1 MTKRPMRSREPFA
14 IVPVRLL
21 AEVNNS
27 ALRVYIVLAQMA
39 NVDTGRSWPS
49 NATIAQRTGLKR
61 TAVKDGIRQL
71 AEKGWLTKVERPGKS
86 SVFTVEHSGGSAT
99 RPPGGRSGDRE
110 GVVQATP
117 NYTNELNQ
125 GSVSKKC
132 IDCGKPADI
141 NPFTGEPNPRCRQ
154 CYSKHKEPQQ
164 DPRFQAATYRV
175 WQPEEAPDDSVDAQ
189 VEVAN
194 IRRRLQ
200 SVSDGLVDEERY
212 PVPDDD

>member
-21 AEVNNS
+21 VEVNNS

-49 NATIAQRTGLKR
+49 NDTIAKRTGLKR

-86 SVFTVEHSGGSAT
+86 SVFT

-110 GVVQATP
+110 GVVEATP

-154 CYSKHKEPQQ
+154 CYSTHKEPQQ

-175 WQPEEAPDDSVDAQ
+175 WQPEEAPDDPADAR

-200 SVSDGLVDEERY
+200 SVSDGPVDEERY

>member
-49 NATIAQRTGLKR
+49 NDTIAERTGLKR

-71 AEKGWLTKVERPGKS
+71 ADKGWLTKVERPGKS
-86 SVFTVEHSGGSAT
+86 SVFTVEHSGGSST

-117 NYTNELNQ
+117 NYTNELHQ
-125 GSVSKKC
+125 ESSVSKKC
-132 IDCGKPADI
+132 VDCDKPADI

-154 CYSKHKEPQQ
+154 CYSKHKEPKQ

-175 WQPEEAPDDSVDAQ
+175 WLPEEAPDDSVDAR
-189 VEVAN
+189 VEVAS

-200 SVSDGLVDEERY
+200 SVSEGFVDEEE
-212 PVPDDD
+212 

>member
-14 IVPVRLL
+14 VVPVRLL

-39 NVDTGRSWPS
+39 NNDTGRSWPS
-49 NATIAQRTGLKR
+49 NDTLAERTGLKR

-71 AEKGWLTKVERPGKS
+71 ADKGWVTKLERPGKS

-117 NYTNELNQ
+117 NYTNELHQ
-125 GSVSKKC
+125 ESSVSKKC
-132 IDCGKPADI
+132 VDCGKPADI

-154 CYSKHKEPQQ
+154 CYSTHKEPKQ
-164 DPRFQAATYRV
+164 DPRFQAATYRI
-175 WQPEEAPDDSVDAQ
+175 WQPEEAPDDSVDAR

-194 IRRRLQ
+194 IRQRLQ
-200 SVSDGLVDEERY
+200 SVSDSFVDEEE
-212 PVPDDD
+212 

>member
-1 MTKRPMRSREPFA
+1 MRSREPFA

-39 NVDTGRSWPS
+39 NNDTGRSWPS
-49 NATIAQRTGLKR
+49 NDTLAERTGLKR

-71 AEKGWLTKVERPGKS
+71 ADNGWLTKVERPGKS

-117 NYTNELNQ
+117 NYTNELHQ

-132 IDCGKPADI
+132 VDCGKPADI

-154 CYSKHKEPQQ
+154 CYSTHKEPKQ

-175 WQPEEAPDDSVDAQ
+175 WQPEEAPDDSVDAR

-200 SVSDGLVDEERY
+200 SVSDSFVDEEE
-212 PVPDDD
+212 

>member
-1 MTKRPMRSREPFA
+1 MTKRPIRSREPFA
-14 IVPVRLL
+14 VVPVRLL

-39 NVDTGRSWPS
+39 NNDTGRSWPS
-49 NATIAQRTGLKR
+49 NDTIAERTGLKR

-71 AEKGWLTKVERPGKS
+71 ADKGWVTKLERPGKS

-117 NYTNELNQ
+117 NYTNELHQ

-132 IDCGKPADI
+132 VDCGKPADI

-154 CYSKHKEPQQ
+154 CYSTHKEPKQ

-175 WQPEEAPDDSVDAQ
+175 WQPEEAPDDSADAR

-200 SVSDGLVDEERY
+200 SVSDSFVDEEE
-212 PVPDDD
+212 

>member
-39 NVDTGRSWPS
+39 YVDTGRSWPS
-49 NATIAQRTGLKR
+49 NDTIAERTGLKR

-71 AEKGWLTKVERPGKS
+71 ADKGWLTKVERPGKS

-200 SVSDGLVDEERY
+200 NVSDSPVDEEQH

>member
-14 IVPVRLL
+14 VVPVRLL

-39 NVDTGRSWPS
+39 NNDTGRSWPS
-49 NATIAQRTGLKR
+49 NDTLAERTGLKR

-71 AEKGWLTKVERPGKS
+71 ADKGWVTKLERPGKS

-117 NYTNELNQ
+117 NYTNELHQ
-125 GSVSKKC
+125 EGSVSKKC
-132 IDCGKPADI
+132 VDCGKPADI

-154 CYSKHKEPQQ
+154 CYSTHKEPKQ

-175 WQPEEAPDDSVDAQ
+175 WQPEEAPDDSVDAR
-189 VEVAN
+189 VEVAS

-200 SVSDGLVDEERY
+200 SVSDSFVDEEE
-212 PVPDDD
+212 

>member
-49 NATIAQRTGLKR
+49 NDTIAQRTGLKR

-110 GVVQATP
+110 GVVPGPPHSTKEQ
-117 NYTNELNQ
+117 NQ

>member
-14 IVPVRLL
+14 VVPVRLL

-39 NVDTGRSWPS
+39 NNDTGRSWPS
-49 NATIAQRTGLKR
+49 NDTLAERTGLKR

-71 AEKGWLTKVERPGKS
+71 ADKGWVTKLERPGKS
-86 SVFTVEHSGGSAT
+86 SVFTVEHSTGGSAT

-117 NYTNELNQ
+117 NYTKELHQ
-125 GSVSKKC
+125 EGSTVPKC
-132 IDCGKPADI
+132 VDCGARPDI

-154 CYSKHKEPQQ
+154 CYSTHKQPKQ
-164 DPRFQAATYRV
+164 DPRFQADTYRV
-175 WQPEEAPDDSVDAQ
+175 WQPEEAPDDSSDAR
-189 VEVAN
+189 VEVAS

-200 SVSDGLVDEERY
+200 SVPDGFVDEEE
-212 PVPDDD
+212 